1 MVYRNCSTITKRLSI
16 YQLALFSITFLALA
30 TTAAEFKPSA
40 KNLQRIEHHFTE
52 YMPRVTELENFET
65 NSKSGRVNG
74 NLGDSGYFSPKDGS
88 PLDFY
93 EFAGSKG
100 DVVRVSVSSD
110 EFDPVAWIVEAE
122 NEVLLE
128 GGDDSGDGW
137 NVMFKTVLPRTGSYW
152 VAVNSYGSSTGHYEL
167 QLEWLAPF
175 QIPEDSILSNKRALL
190 IGVNDYFGAERD
202 LSAPVHD
209 VDLMKELLVSEAGF
223 DPDSVLLMKDHD
235 ATLENILE
243 AINSFLSSVPE
254 DGIAVLYYSGHGIQ
268 LSANNDLE
276 SDKKDEALI
285 FADASYLLDDE
296 LHDMIGCLSSSKVV
310 VIVDSC
316 YSGGIERGT
325 GQKFVLEHKVKKYL
339 DIAGRRRSNIEF
351 CGNNE
356 NEQNKT
362 INLLIAAAQE
372 HELAWE
378 WPYWESLPESRSVFT
393 HYFVEGISTALKDK
407 PDTSIET
414 VLNKISQNTTQF
426 TQDKFDSVQ
435 EGKIFDSSRR
445 TTTLRNVFSLE
456 VE

>member
-16 YQLALFSITFLALA
+16 YQLALFSITFFALA
-30 TTAAEFKPSA
+30 ATAAELKPSA
-40 KNLQRIEHHFTE
+40 KNLQRIEDHFSE
-52 YMPRVTELENFET
+52 YMPRVTESKNFET
-65 NSKSGRVNG
+65 YSQASRVNG
-74 NLGDSGYFSPKDGS
+74 KLGDSGYISPKDES

-93 EFAGSKG
+93 EFSGSKG

-110 EFDPVAWIVEAE
+110 DFDPVAWIVEAE

-137 NVMFKTVLPRTGSYW
+137 NAMFKTVLPRTGSYW
-152 VAVNSYGSSTGHYEL
+152 VVVNSYGSTGHYEL
-167 QLEWLAPF
+167 RLEWLAPF
-175 QIPEDSILSNKRALL
+175 QIPEGPILSKKRALL
-190 IGVNDYFGAERD
+190 IGINDYYGAERD

-223 DPDSVLLMKDHD
+223 DPDSVLLIKDHD
-235 ATLENILE
+235 ATLENIAE
-243 AINSFLSSVPE
+243 AVNSFLGTVPE

-316 YSGGIERGT
+316 YSGGIDRGT
-325 GQKFVLEHKVKKYL
+325 GQKFVPESHVKKYL
-339 DIAGRRRSNIEF
+339 DIAERRRPKMEF
-351 CGNNE
+351 CGNSE
-356 NEQNKT
+356 IEQNKA

-378 WPYWESLPESRSVFT
+378 WPYWESIPESRSVFT

-414 VLNKISQNTTQF
+414 VLNKISKNTTRF
-426 TQDKFDSVQ
+426 TQSEFDSVQ
-435 EGKIFDSSRR
+435 EGKIVDSSRR
-445 TTTLRNVFSLE
+445 TTTLRNVFGLE

>member
-1 MVYRNCSTITKRLSI
+1 MVYRNCSTIRKHLLI
-16 YQLALFSITFLALA
+16 YQLAVFSSIIFALA
-30 TTAAEFKPSA
+30 ATAAEFKPSV
-40 KNLQRIEHHFTE
+40 KNLQRIEDHFFE
-52 YMPRVTELENFET
+52 YMPQDVESKNFET
-65 NSKSGRVNG
+65 LSQASRVNG
-74 NLGDSGYFSPKDGS
+74 NLGESGYYSPKDGS

-93 EFAGSKG
+93 EFSGSKG
-100 DVVRVSVSSD
+100 DVVRVLVSSND
-110 EFDPVAWIVEAE
+110 FDPVAWIVEAE

-128 GGDDSGDGW
+128 GGDDSEDGW
-137 NVMFKTVLPRTGSYW
+137 NAMFKTVLPRTGSYW
-152 VAVNSYGSSTGHYEL
+152 VAVNSYGSTGHYEL
-167 QLEWLAPF
+167 RLEWLAPF
-175 QIPEDSILSNKRALL
+175 QIPEDSILSKKRALL
-190 IGVNDYFGAERD
+190 IGINDYFGAERD

-223 DPDSVLLMKDHD
+223 SLDSVLLIKDHD
-235 ATLENILE
+235 ATLENIAE
-243 AINSFLSSVPE
+243 AVNSFLGTVPE

-296 LHDMIGCLSSSKVV
+296 LHDLIGCLSSSKVV

-316 YSGGIERGT
+316 YSGGIDRGT
-325 GQKFVLEHKVKKYL
+325 GQKFVPERQVKKYL

-356 NEQNKT
+356 IEQNKT

-393 HYFVEGISTALKDK
+393 NYFVEGISTALRDN
-407 PDTSIET
+407 PDTLIET

-426 TQDKFDSVQ
+426 TQNKFDSVQ
-435 EGKIFDSSRR
+435 EGKIVDSSRR